1 MTGFRRALS
10 LFNFYCRIMKEQC
23 SFIFPSHIFRNAV
36 SFPRMIAG
44 SLSFEDL
51 VELVGR
57 CRAFLVCV
65 LHKLLPL
72 LLCNGDVGLLGECNR
87 EGGKDNA
94 AVLPS
99 SWS

>member
-23 SFIFPSHIFRNAV
+23 SFIFPSHVFRNAV
-36 SFPRMIAG
+36 SFPKTIAG
-44 SLSFEDL
+44 ILSSEDL
-51 VELVGR
+51 VELVAR
-57 CRAFLVCV
+57 CRALLVCV
-65 LHKLLPL
+65 LYRLLPL
-72 LLCNGDVGLLGECNR
+72 LLCNGDMGLLGECNS